1 MVIIKEVPATI
12 TASSSSSS
20 KGITKGFLS
29 GDARLYGDEGSPE
42 GAVTEEQRR
51 RRDEYELT
59 CKSNDAM
66 HEVLHKR
73 DRIVDGYD
81 GKYPDK
87 APWYTPEYPKNC
99 EYNNP
104 QCVMDPLQCSQSTEA
119 HQRLLVHSK
128 RWQDI
133 LDGTSGLVEVRLSY
147 SGIRDSDI
155 DVVMDVLEER
165 HNNTCTFIDLSS
177 NDIMDAG
184 VQALVGR
191 LCDKKVLPALNKLW
205 LFGNK
210 FTDLGE
216 SGGCCS
222 HYEDS
227 VDGAL
232 RVRAVES
239 RMAAASGEEED
250 PLPSRKR
257 QRLAANPDDHPSSSS
272 SSSSSGLSPVKI
284 EDGSGPHHREEE
296 PAQDP
301 ATSSSSASSVPAAAP
316 AAPPPQPEAAVVDIL
331 DSSEDEGPVD
341 VLEVSSDSDDDEDD
355 DELEAVVEDPIEVDL
370 LDDEDFEAGAAPIAI
385 TEDEA
390 SEGGHHSDT
399 DHNDA
404 EDDDDVEFVG
414 ETRAAGANWGL
425 RWQHRNR
432 LDNSAL
438 RALDRHL
445 GFNPPVGIQDVF
457 GAPPPPVAHPLPNA
471 FINRANRERLRAGG
485 VRRYNGGNLPDL
497 RDLDTPQPGEGDRP
511 LYAVRYPRGNRQRCE
526 VCRRN
531 ISLNSTALCYRSR
544 LMVKTVHVECA
555 PNSRAMYRPAD
566 VGIDVIFQDAVAND
580 EAEVDRV
587 ISTLSHLRS
596 RRLMDREGELQRRRN
611 NRRQNGGDL
620 LLDMRIPPQ
629 QQQPQPVMED
639 PGRVLGFDNGLHEG
653 LLAYNWLL
661 PGAAAVA
668 GFGPPGHH
676 INMYHSSVAEAL
688 LRGRMP
694 QRGPPPPSIP
704 AMLKKCTRVVIKKGD
719 VDPDTNDFRECT
731 ICLEPMKTRQAVI
744 ELPCEHRY
752 HRGCI
757 EKWFKTASTK
767 DPTNVRCPLDKK
779 SLFEML
785 GEPVPG

>member
-1 MVIIKEVPATI
+1 MVIIKEVPAT
-12 TASSSSSS
+12 TASASSSSRR
-20 KGITKGFLS
+20 GVTKGFLS

-51 RRDEYELT
+51 RRDEYELN

-104 QCVMDPLQCSQSTEA
+104 QCVMDPLQCSQN
-119 HQRLLVHSK
+119 
-128 RWQDI
+128 I
-133 LDGTSGLVEVRLSY
+133 LDVRCPPESLPSLLLLSA
-147 SGIRDSDI
+147 GDI
-155 DVVMDVLEER
+155 DVVMDVLGER

-284 EDGSGPHHREEE
+284 EDGSGPHHREGRACSGPSNLLLIIE
-296 PAQDP
+296 Q
-301 ATSSSSASSVPAAAP
+301 SP

-404 EDDDDVEFVG
+404 EDDDDDDVEF
-414 ETRAAGANWGL
+414 
-425 RWQHRNR
+425 
-432 LDNSAL
+432 
-438 RALDRHL
+438 ALDRHL

-531 ISLNSTALCYRSR
+531 ISLNSTVLCYRSR

-566 VGIDVIFQDAVAND
+566 VGVDVIFQDAVAND

-596 RRLMDREGELQRRRN
+596 RRLMDREGELRRRRN